1 MLELHNLSCGYGPFQ
16 AVHELSLTL
25 RPGTITGLLGP
36 NGAGKSST
44 LMSVAGHV
52 GVQGGQ
58 IRLDGVDIATLPP
71 TERVRRGIAIAPEG
85 RRLFKDLTVLDN
97 LRVGGV
103 IQPAAHFAHDRD
115 YVLSLFPRLGERLN
129 SLAGNLS
136 GGEQQM
142 LAIGRALMTR
152 PRLVMIDELS
162 LGLMPK
168 VIDLCY
174 QALRRLRE
182 DGMTVL
188 LVEQN
193 TERALAVAD
202 DICVLE
208 SGRAVWQGSAADAA
222 NDPML
227 AQAYLGLH

>member
-52 GVQGGQ
+52 GVQGGH
-58 IRLDGVDIATLPP
+58 IRFDGIDIATLPP

-85 RRLFKDLTVLDN
+85 RRLFKELTVLDN

-103 IQPAAHFAHDRD
+103 IQPAANFAHDRD
-115 YVLSLFPRLGERLN
+115 YVLSLFPRLGERLH

-182 DGMTVL
+182 DGMTIL

>member
-1 MLELHNLSCGYGPFQ
+1 MLELNNLSCGYGPFQ

-52 GVQGGQ
+52 GVQGGH
-58 IRLDGVDIATLPP
+58 IRFDGVDIATLPP

-103 IQPAAHFAHDRD
+103 IQPAANFAHDRD
-115 YVLSLFPRLGERLN
+115 YVLSLFPRLGERLH

-182 DGMTVL
+182 DGMTIL

>member
-1 MLELHNLSCGYGPFQ
+1 MLELHHLSCGYGPFQ

-25 RPGTITGLLGP
+25 RPGTITGLIGP

-58 IRLDGVDIATLPP
+58 IRFDGIDIATLPP

-103 IQPAAHFAHDRD
+103 IQPAANFAHDRD
-115 YVLSLFPRLGERLN
+115 YVLSLFPRLGERLS

-182 DGMTVL
+182 DGMTIL

>member
-1 MLELHNLSCGYGPFQ
+1 MLELNNLSCGYGPFQ

-52 GVQGGQ
+52 GVQGGH
-58 IRLDGVDIATLPP
+58 IRFDGIDIATLPP

-103 IQPAAHFAHDRD
+103 IQPAANFAHDRD
-115 YVLSLFPRLGERLN
+115 YVLSLFPRLGERLH

-182 DGMTVL
+182 DGMTIL

>member
-1 MLELHNLSCGYGPFQ
+1 MLELQHLSCGYGPFQ

-58 IRLDGVDIATLPP
+58 IRLDGVDIAALPP